1 MAKKRD
7 NITNNTVCFRSR
19 SMEEKRED
27 STDGPMKFTIA
38 SYPKEAFEVMCL
50 MRQHQKLCDVE
61 IRVSDEIFHA
71 HKIVLASASPYFK
84 VTIYFFYWT
93 WVGKVKMRRA
103 QSDRF
108 LK

>member
-7 NITNNTVCFRSR
+7 NTTNHPLCFRSR
-19 SMEEKRED
+19 SMDDNKD
-27 STDGPMKFTIA
+27 FTDGPMQFTIA

-84 VTIYFFYWT
+84 VGNVFVWSFIKHY
-93 WVGKVKMRRA
+93 
-103 QSDRF
+103 
-108 LK
+108 